1 MLRTTFAFWSMMVF
15 LAVLTVGFPAIT
27 TAELALILVAGF
39 CLFAGNLLIVRAYRV
54 GAASFVAPFQYC
66 LIFWGALN
74 GWLVF
79 GASVYFPP
87 LFKAVLLG
95 FFIWLF
101 LHRQLRDW
109 MYAGDIWHPLLMD
122 LSLFALSVCL
132 ALVLL
137 IAW

>member
-1 MLRTTFAFWSMMVF
+1 MKLS
-15 LAVLTVGFPAIT
+15 
-27 TAELALILVAGF
+27 
-39 CLFAGNLLIVRAYRV
+39 
-54 GAASFVAPFQYC
+54 
-66 LIFWGALN
+66 LN
-74 GWLVF
+74 TSGLPLQDLVF

-122 LSLFALSVCL
+122 LSLFALAVCL
-132 ALVLL
+132 APVLL
-137 IAW
+137 IASVISPVMKRLKYLSTLLVAAVALIAAWLLWNFYTQSPWTRDGKVRAEQVGITLRSPAVFCS

>member
-1 MLRTTFAFWSMMVF
+1 MNYLIHQIQNNDLQCVIVACSEHSPCNGKGF
-15 LAVLTVGFPAIT
+15 L
-27 TAELALILVAGF
+27 LVK
-39 CLFAGNLLIVRAYRV
+39 L
-54 GAASFVAPFQYC
+54 S
-66 LIFWGALN
+66 LN
-74 GWLVF
+74 TSGLPLQDLVF

-122 LSLFALSVCL
+122 LSLFALAVCL

>member
-1 MLRTTFAFWSMMVF
+1 MKLS
-15 LAVLTVGFPAIT
+15 
-27 TAELALILVAGF
+27 
-39 CLFAGNLLIVRAYRV
+39 
-54 GAASFVAPFQYC
+54 
-66 LIFWGALN
+66 LN
-74 GWLVF
+74 TSGLPLQDLVF
-79 GASVYFPP
+79 GASRLFS
-87 LFKAVLLG
+87 LRWFKAVLLG

-122 LSLFALSVCL
+122 LSLFALAVCL

>member
-1 MLRTTFAFWSMMVF
+1 MKLS
-15 LAVLTVGFPAIT
+15 
-27 TAELALILVAGF
+27 
-39 CLFAGNLLIVRAYRV
+39 
-54 GAASFVAPFQYC
+54 
-66 LIFWGALN
+66 LN
-74 GWLVF
+74 TSGLPLQDLVF

-122 LSLFALSVCL
+122 LSPVRARGLSGPGIAHCL
-132 ALVLL
+132 VISLL
-137 IAW
+137 

>member
-1 MLRTTFAFWSMMVF
+1 MLVKLS
-15 LAVLTVGFPAIT
+15 
-27 TAELALILVAGF
+27 
-39 CLFAGNLLIVRAYRV
+39 
-54 GAASFVAPFQYC
+54 
-66 LIFWGALN
+66 LN
-74 GWLVF
+74 TSGLPLQDLVF

-109 MYAGDIWHPLLMD
+109 MYAGDIWH
-122 LSLFALSVCL
+122 ALPVCL